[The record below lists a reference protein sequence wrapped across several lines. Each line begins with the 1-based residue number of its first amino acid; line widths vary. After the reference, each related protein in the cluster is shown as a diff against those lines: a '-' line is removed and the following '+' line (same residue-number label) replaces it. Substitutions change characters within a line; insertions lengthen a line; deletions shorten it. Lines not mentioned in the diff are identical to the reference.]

1 MLEFKKTA
9 MTIVALLLFSSAS
22 ALACTTMILTR
33 GASADGSM
41 IVTHSDDNEL
51 ADQRLIYVP
60 ARKQEGKRQIF
71 HEAYPYPRIVTDQR
85 GPGYSTRGYPPTK
98 PLYMLPYADIEKI
111 LGHKVHRSY
120 AYFDGNYGIMNE
132 HNLMLGECT
141 NAARFEPPSN
151 TTPTADKPLRI
162 FYSAELSRIALEN
175 CKTAREAIRLMG
187 GLIDQELSA
196 NNLNIQCDLC
206 NLLTWIMNSLHLSSK
221 STPRL
226 SHF

>member
-71 HEAYPYPRIVTDQR
+71 HEAYPYPRIVTR
-85 GPGYSTRGYPPTK
+85 
-98 PLYMLPYADIEKI
+98 
-111 LGHKVHRSY
+111 
-120 AYFDGNYGIMNE
+120 
-132 HNLMLGECT
+132 
-141 NAARFEPPSN
+141 
-151 TTPTADKPLRI
+151 
-162 FYSAELSRIALEN
+162 
-175 CKTAREAIRLMG
+175 
-187 GLIDQELSA
+187 
-196 NNLNIQCDLC
+196 
-206 NLLTWIMNSLHLSSK
+206 
-221 STPRL
+221 
-226 SHF
+226 